1 MVQKIMISQLIF
13 ANLYNWHVEKVY
25 YIRQWNKNATGSIF
39 NGHDYPVFRKDNT
52 IFCHEA
58 VDKIQYIN
66 DRKRSQY
73 DVDMISR
80 NYRKLQFIYA

>member
-1 MVQKIMISQLIF
+1 MQQVAFSMDMI
-13 ANLYNWHVEKVY
+13 
-25 YIRQWNKNATGSIF
+25 IR
-39 NGHDYPVFRKDNT
+39 PFRKDNT

-58 VDKIQYIN
+58 VDKVQYTN